1 MALIERQSS
10 AQKQSKVFVLI
21 GLEDFISSLEKKI
34 IILRRGVILKCIFSF
49 IPSTRPFGSLLAS
62 GFVGTPKLSE
72 KGARALPGW
81 VTHWEV
87 AREFPE
93 TKP

>member
-1 MALIERQSS
+1 MCGARELLGELQMSGHGAVD
-10 AQKQSKVFVLI
+10 AQVSIRL
-21 GLEDFISSLEKKI
+21 
-34 IILRRGVILKCIFSF
+34 
-49 IPSTRPFGSLLAS
+49 FGSSLAS
-62 GFVGTPKLSE
+62 GSVGTSKVSE
-72 KGARALPGW
+72 KKARALPGW